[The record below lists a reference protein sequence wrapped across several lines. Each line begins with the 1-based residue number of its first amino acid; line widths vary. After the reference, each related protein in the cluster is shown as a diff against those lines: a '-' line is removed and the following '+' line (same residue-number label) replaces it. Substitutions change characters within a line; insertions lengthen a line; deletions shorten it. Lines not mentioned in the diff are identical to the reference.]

1 MRPGRRRRRVTRSH
15 TPYLD
20 GQVQRLNT
28 ITVKFVRGDGRTFLI
43 DGGALGLMAATG
55 LDGAN
60 VEVFSQKAAMGDGD
74 IVTGQRVGSRMLTF
88 TARAR
93 HSALDDVLRRAVTS
107 FFTPAQ
113 GYDIYILRDGAPRFA
128 EGCRLDGAEIPT
140 ENPYKPITVK
150 LSFLMPEGYFRSV
163 DGFGQNIAAILPR
176 CGYPYAARA
185 GAGRIYGI
193 YAYAQTV
200 QLDNDGDVDAYC
212 KAVFTARGGVVNP
225 KLTANGAYVR
235 VLATLAAGDVL
246 VVDGRTR
253 SVTLNGQNAAAKL
266 DRQSSFDGIV
276 FALGANTVG
285 FSADVGA
292 NLLNVYVYYNKRYM
306 GV

>member
-1 MRPGRRRRRVTRSH
+1 M
-15 TPYLD
+15 D
-20 GQVQRLNT
+20 WQVYGLNT

-43 DGGALGLMAATG
+43 DGGALGLVAATG
-55 LDGAN
+55 LDSAN
-60 VEVFSQKAAMGDGD
+60 MEVFSQKAAMGDGD
-74 IVTGQRVGSRMLTF
+74 IVTGQRVGSRELVF

-93 HSALDDVLRRAVTS
+93 HSALGEVLRRAVTS

-113 GYDIYILRDGAPRFA
+113 TYDVYITRYGAPRFA
-128 EGCRLDGAEIPT
+128 QGCRLDGAEIPT
-140 ENPYKPITVK
+140 ENPNRPITVK
-150 LSFLMPEGYFRSV
+150 LSFLMPEGYFLSV
-163 DGFGQNIAAILPR
+163 DGFGQNIAAIEPR
-176 CGYPYAARA
+176 CGYPYAAQA
-185 GAGRIYGI
+185 GQGRLYGV

-200 QLDNDGDVDAYC
+200 QLDNDGDADAYC

-253 SVTLNGQNAAAKL
+253 SVTLNGQNAAATL

-276 FALGANTVG
+276 FALGANAVG

-292 NLLNVYVYYNKRYM
+292 NLLDVYVYFNKRYM
-306 GV
+306 GT